1 MRFLITTLG
10 CKVNQSESEAMAQA
24 LRDQGWTEVRA
35 TETADVCIVN
45 TCTVTQK
52 ASMQSRQTI
61 RKLQRRFGR
70 ARIVVTGCYA
80 QTAPAEIE
88 AIGGVDFIFGHSYKS
103 DIPRLIVRHFGDRPA
118 DPARFHDDIRRQH
131 TFALPPAP
139 AVGARTRPFLK
150 IQDGCNRF
158 CTYCIVPYARGPSR
172 SLPRAQVMAQLHHL
186 AQMEHRE
193 VVLTGIHLGT
203 YGLDATPPDSLTDL
217 LQAIEDEGP
226 AIRIRLSSLEPDEL
240 DENLI
245 AMMARSRKLCPHL
258 HLPLQSGDDAI
269 LARMK
274 RPYDRAQFERIVYAV
289 QAQMPSAAIGADVLV
304 GFPGES
310 DQAFGRTCDLVDA
323 LPLSY
328 LHVFP
333 FSPRPGTPAF
343 HFDHR
348 VPDHVIKERTAVIR
362 RIGREKKRVF
372 MARHIGS
379 TCEILVETRRDRA
392 SGLLKGIAANY
403 LTVLLEGDDRLMNRC
418 IAVEIQ
424 SVHSEGRLLARLPRE
439 PMAARLP

>member
-10 CKVNQSESEAMAQA
+10 CKVNQYESEAMAQA
-24 LRDQGWTEVRA
+24 LRDLGWIEVRA
-35 TETADVCIVN
+35 HETADVCIVN

-52 ASMQSRQTI
+52 ASMQSRQMI
-61 RKLQRRFGR
+61 RKLQRRFDR

-80 QTAPAEIE
+80 QIAPEEIE

-103 DIPRLIVRHFGDRPA
+103 DIPQLIVRHLDKYPSDAVRY
-118 DPARFHDDIRRQH
+118 RSDIQH
-131 TFALPPAP
+131 QQRFALAPAP
-139 AVGARTRPFLK
+139 AVGARTRPFFK
-150 IQDGCNRF
+150 VQDGCNRF
-158 CTYCIVPYARGPSR
+158 CTYCIVPHARGPSR
-172 SLPRAQVMAQLHHL
+172 SLPRAQVLAQLHVL

-193 VVLTGIHLGT
+193 VVLTGIHLGA
-203 YGLDATPPDSLTDL
+203 YGLDCTPPDSLSGL
-217 LQAIEDEGP
+217 LRAIEDEGP
-226 AIRIRLSSLEPDEL
+226 DMRIRLSSLEPDEL

-245 AMMARSRKLCPHL
+245 AMIARSRRLCPHL

-269 LARMK
+269 LRRMK
-274 RPYDRAQFERIVYAV
+274 RPYSRVQFERIVNAAH
-289 QAQMPSAAIGADVLV
+289 AQMPSASIGADILV

-310 DQAFGRTCDLVDA
+310 DQAFDHTCELIAA

-348 VPDHVIKERTAVIR
+348 VPNKVIKTRTAVIR
-362 RIGREKKRVF
+362 QIGRDKKRAF
-372 MARHIGS
+372 MKRHLGH

-392 SGLLKGIAANY
+392 SGLLKGISANY
-403 LTVLLEGDDRLMNRC
+403 LTVLLQGDDRLMNRLV
-418 IAVEIQ
+418 AVEIV

-439 PMAARLP
+439 QTADRQW